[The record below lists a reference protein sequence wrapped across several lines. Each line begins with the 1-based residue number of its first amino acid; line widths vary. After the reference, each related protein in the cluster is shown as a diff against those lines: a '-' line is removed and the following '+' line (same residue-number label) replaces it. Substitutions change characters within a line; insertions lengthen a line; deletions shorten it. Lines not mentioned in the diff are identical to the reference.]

1 MSISASQRLMSLDVF
16 RGITIAGMILVNNP
30 GSWAH
35 MYAPLSHAAW
45 HGWTPTDLVFPFF
58 LFIVGVAIVF
68 ALSATVE
75 QNKEGKRAAVRK
87 AFIRSAKI
95 FGLGL
100 FMSAYPF
107 WDFDAMTISKQ
118 VTHIRI
124 MGVLQR
130 IALCYL
136 IASLLFL
143 YLKPGAIYRIA
154 LVLLFGYWG
163 LMLWVKVPGY
173 GAGNIDSEF
182 GNLAAYIDRLIL
194 TEDHLWAGAQRQRD
208 PEGLLST
215 LPAVV
220 TTIIG
225 IRAGLTMKNKEC
237 TSEQKSVRLFAEGC
251 LLVIAGYV
259 WDWFFPINKPLWTSS
274 YAVFTGGQA
283 MCGLALCY
291 YFIDQRNYRRW
302 AFPFQVY
309 GVNAIIVFV
318 LSGVLAETFGLF
330 KVDYEGRRVGINT
343 VLYLFYS
350 KFLSPNNASLAYA
363 LTWVSAWYLVLLWM
377 FKRNII
383 IKV

>member
-1 MSISASQRLMSLDVF
+1 MKLAQSQRLVSLDVF

-30 GSWAH
+30 GSWEH
-35 MYAPLSHAAW
+35 MYAPLKHADW

-75 QNKEGKRAAVRK
+75 QGKSAAIRK
-87 AFIRSAKI
+87 VLIRSAKI

-100 FMSAYPF
+100 FMAAYPF
-107 WDFDAMTISKQ
+107 WDFETMTISKQ

-143 YLKPGAIYRIA
+143 YVKPINIYRIA
-154 LVLLFGYWG
+154 IALLLGYWG
-163 LMLWVKVPGY
+163 LMTWVEVPGY

-194 TEDHLWAGAQRQRD
+194 TENHLWAGAERKRD

-220 TTIIG
+220 TVIIG
-225 IRAGLTMKNKEC
+225 LRAGLTMKNQQW
-237 TSEQKSVRLFAEGC
+237 TNEQKTVRLFAEGC
-251 LLVIAGYV
+251 LLVIIGYV

-291 YFIDQRNYRRW
+291 YFVDQLGYSRW
-302 AFPFQVY
+302 AYPFQVY

-318 LSGVLAETFGLF
+318 LSGVLSETLGIF
-330 KVDYEGRRVGINT
+330 KVTYEGKEVALGT
-343 VLYLFYS
+343 LLYLLYG
-350 KFLSPNNASLAYA
+350 KFLSAKDASLAYA
-363 LTWVSAWYLVLLWM
+363 LTWVSAWYVVLWQM

>member
-1 MSISASQRLMSLDVF
+1 MSIAASQRLMSLDVF

-75 QNKEGKRAAVRK
+75 QSKEGKRAAVRK

-143 YLKPGAIYRIA
+143 YLKPAAIYRIA

-163 LMLWVKVPGY
+163 LMLWVEVPGY
-173 GAGNIDSEF
+173 GAGSIDSEF

-220 TTIIG
+220 TAIIG
-225 IRAGLTMKNKEC
+225 IRAGLTMKNKEW
-237 TSEQKSVRLFAEGC
+237 TSEQKTVRLFAEGC

-291 YFIDQRNYRRW
+291 YFIDQRGYRRW

-330 KVDYEGRRVGINT
+330 KVDYEGSRVGINT

>member
-1 MSISASQRLMSLDVF
+1 MSLDVF

-30 GSWAH
+30 GSWSH
-35 MYAPLSHAAW
+35 MYAPLSHADW

-68 ALSATVE
+68 ALSATLE
-75 QNKEGKRAAVRK
+75 QSKEGKRVAVRK
-87 AFIRSAKI
+87 VLIRSAKI

-100 FMSAYPF
+100 FMAAYPF
-107 WDFDAMTISKQ
+107 WDFETMTISQQ

-143 YLKPGAIYRIA
+143 YLQPAIIYRIA
-154 LVLLFGYWG
+154 MVLLLGYWG
-163 LMLWVKVPGY
+163 LMMWVEVPGY

-182 GNLAAYIDRLIL
+182 GNLAAYVDRLIL
-194 TEDHLWAGAQRQRD
+194 TEDHLWAGADRQRD

-225 IRAGLTMKNKEC
+225 IRAGLTMKNKEW
-237 TSEQKSVRLFAEGC
+237 TIQQKTVQLFTEGC
-251 LLVIAGYV
+251 LLVIIGYV
-259 WDWFFPINKPLWTSS
+259 WDWFFPINKPIWTSS

-283 MCGLALCY
+283 MCGLALCC
-291 YFIDQRNYRRW
+291 YFIDQRGYRRW

-318 LSGVLAETFGLF
+318 MSGILAETFGLI
-330 KVDYEGRRVGINT
+330 KVDNETGKVSVNT
-343 VLYLFYS
+343 LLYLFYS

-363 LTWVSAWYLVLLWM
+363 LTWVSGWYLVLLWM
-377 FKRNII
+377 FRRNII